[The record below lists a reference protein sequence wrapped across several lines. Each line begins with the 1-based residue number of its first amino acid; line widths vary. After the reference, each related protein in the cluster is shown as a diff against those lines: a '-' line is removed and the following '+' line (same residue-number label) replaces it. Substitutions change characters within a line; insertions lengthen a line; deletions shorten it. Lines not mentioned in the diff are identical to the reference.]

1 MMIHLEILSS
11 PDKDVEASYQ
21 FFQNE
26 LYLGRTSGN
35 IHIKD
40 GELKASHFMI
50 EVVENELIVHPQ
62 KDVEA
67 YLIEGKRSSNVRKI
81 KPGQKITIGSTVFKV
96 LAFEET
102 KFPSKKNLL
111 DTKLSQLIEADS
123 QRLPVIEKLTK
134 LMK

>member
-1 MMIHLEILSS
+1 MIHLEIISS
-11 PDKDVEASYQ
+11 PDKDVETSFQ

-26 LYLGRTSGN
+26 LYLGRTSGS

-40 GELKASHFMI
+40 GELKASHLMI
-50 EVVENELIVHPQ
+50 EVVEEDLIVHPQ

-81 KPGQKITIGSTVFKV
+81 KPGQKITIGSTVIKV
-96 LAFEET
+96 IAFEET
-102 KFPSKKNLL
+102 KFPSKKYLL
-111 DTKLSQLIEADS
+111 DTKLSLLIEADS
-123 QRLPVIEKLTK
+123 QRLPVIEQLTK

>member
-1 MMIHLEILSS
+1 MIHLEIISS
-11 PDKDVEASYQ
+11 PDKDVETSFQ

-26 LYLGRTSGN
+26 LYLGRTSGS

-40 GELKASHFMI
+40 AELKPSHLMI

-81 KPGQKITIGSTVFKV
+81 KPGQQITIGSTVLKV

-102 KFPSKKNLL
+102 KYPSKKALL
-111 DTKLSQLIEADS
+111 DGKLADLIEADS